1 VGGKRNEAIR
11 PMISAGNE
19 SRPVGVRVI
28 FLGRPSF
35 LPGLGLDLGARRCRF
50 AGGLASMDLE
60 SESGGIPGRG
70 RSRGF
75 GDGLATVPVPIMM
88 GVCYDEEREV

>member
-1 VGGKRNEAIR
+1 
-11 PMISAGNE
+11 MISAGKE
-19 SRPVGVRVI
+19 SRPVGGRGN

-35 LPGLGLDLGARRCRF
+35 LPGLGLGARRCRF

-60 SESGGIPGRG
+60 SVLGGVPGRG

-75 GDGLATVPVPIMM
+75 GDGLATVLVPIMI
-88 GVCYDEEREV
+88 GVCCVQEREV

>member
-1 VGGKRNEAIR
+1 
-11 PMISAGNE
+11 MISAGNE
-19 SRPVGVRVI
+19 SRPVGGRDI

-75 GDGLATVPVPIMM
+75 VDGLATVPVPIMIGM
-88 GVCYDEEREV
+88 CDVDDEEREV